1 MDNVI
6 EFFQNLA
13 LWQKLGLLTG
23 LIFLGLTIFFTMKTP
38 RQDRDWIESLSLT
51 PQVTRKGESI
61 ELSQIRNW
69 RWNEEGP
76 IAKDYDSVVIHPNDI
91 KSVWFL
97 LEPFEGSEWVGHTY
111 LVFELADGRLLGL
124 SVEARRQKGQKY
136 SAVKGVFKTYELI
149 YLWGWVDDLFSQRA
163 LNLDHVQY
171 IWPLQLDAGERAALF
186 NRVINVTENLQSTP
200 RFYNTLFNNC
210 TNELAQ
216 SAGLDWG
223 WAHILTA
230 RSAPYLEK
238 RGFLP
243 EGASITQVDISN
255 HLEDRL
261 RKGKPINGDVLRE
274 VLKTSP

>member
-6 EFFQNLA
+6 EFFHNPA
-13 LWQKLGLLTG
+13 LWQRLGLLTG
-23 LIFLGLTIFFTMKTP
+23 FIILGFAIFFTMKTP
-38 RQDRDWIESLSLT
+38 RQDRDWIESLSLV
-51 PQVTRKGESI
+51 PQVTRKGEII

-69 RWNEEGP
+69 RWNEDGP
-76 IAKDYDSVVIHPNDI
+76 TAKNYDTIKINPNEI
-91 KSVWFL
+91 SAVWFL
-97 LEPFEGSEWVGHTY
+97 LEPFEGSSWVGHTY
-111 LVFELADGRLLGL
+111 LVFELKDKRLLGL
-124 SVEARRQKGQKY
+124 SVEARRQNGQKY
-136 SAVKGVFKTYELI
+136 SAIKGVFKTYELI
-149 YLWGWVDDLFSQRA
+149 YLWGWADDLFSQRA
-163 LNLDHVQY
+163 LNLDHEQF
-171 IWPLQLDAGERAALF
+171 IWRLDLDAAERAALF
-186 NRVINVTENLQSTP
+186 DRVINVTENLQSTP

-261 RKGKPINGDVLRE
+261 RQGEPVNGDVLRAI
-274 VLKTSP
+274 LQKN

>member
-6 EFFQNLA
+6 EFFHNPA
-13 LWQKLGLLTG
+13 LWQRLGLLTG
-23 LIFLGLTIFFTMKTP
+23 FIILGFAIFFTMKTP
-38 RQDRDWIESLSLT
+38 RQDRDWIESLSLA
-51 PQVTRKGESI
+51 PQATRKGEII

-69 RWNEEGP
+69 RWNEDGP
-76 IAKDYDSVVIHPNDI
+76 TAKNYDTIKINPNEI
-91 KSVWFL
+91 SAVWFL
-97 LEPFEGSEWVGHTY
+97 LEPFEGSSWVGHTY
-111 LVFELADGRLLGL
+111 LVFELKDKRLLGL
-124 SVEARRQKGQKY
+124 SVEARRQNGQKY
-136 SAVKGVFKTYELI
+136 SAIKGVFKTYELI
-149 YLWGWVDDLFSQRA
+149 YLWGWADDLFSQRA
-163 LNLDHVQY
+163 LNLDHEQF
-171 IWPLQLDAGERAALF
+171 IWRLDLDAAERAALF
-186 NRVINVTENLQSTP
+186 DRVINVTENLQSTP

-261 RKGKPINGDVLRE
+261 RQGEPVNGDVLRAI
-274 VLKTSP
+274 LQKN

>member
-6 EFFQNLA
+6 EFFHNPA
-13 LWQKLGLLTG
+13 LWQRLGLLTG
-23 LIFLGLTIFFTMKTP
+23 FIILGFAIFFTMKTP
-38 RQDRDWIESLSLT
+38 RQDRDWIESLSLA
-51 PQVTRKGESI
+51 PQVTRKGEII

-69 RWNEEGP
+69 RWNEDGP
-76 IAKDYDSVVIHPNDI
+76 TAKNYDTIKINPNEI
-91 KSVWFL
+91 SAVWFL
-97 LEPFEGSEWVGHTY
+97 LEPFEGSSWVGHTY
-111 LVFELADGRLLGL
+111 LVFELKDKRLLGL
-124 SVEARRQKGQKY
+124 SVEARRQNGQKY
-136 SAVKGVFKTYELI
+136 SAIKGVFKTYELI
-149 YLWGWVDDLFSQRA
+149 YLWGWADDLFSQRA
-163 LNLDHVQY
+163 LNLDHEQF
-171 IWPLQLDAGERAALF
+171 IWRLDLDAAERAALF
-186 NRVINVTENLQSTP
+186 DRVINVTENLQSTP

-261 RKGKPINGDVLRE
+261 RQGEPVNGDVLRAI
-274 VLKTSP
+274 LQKN